1 VPDPQSE
8 ETFARS
14 RIHFELGNEG
24 EHAKLREM
32 YRELLAIRR
41 EEPALR
47 PGASRITVRRDASAR
62 WIAMR
67 LDAPDARSLL
77 ALFNLATSER
87 SIPLGSEDDAGWRMR
102 FTTSDTNRNA
112 EGGLVG
118 PSSISLPPLSAAL
131 LYEETA

>member
-1 VPDPQSE
+1 
-8 ETFARS
+8 
-14 RIHFELGNEG
+14 
-24 EHAKLREM
+24 
-32 YRELLAIRR
+32 
-41 EEPALR
+41 
-47 PGASRITVRRDASAR
+47 VRRDASAR

-67 LDAPDARSLL
+67 LDAPGARSLL

-118 PSSISLPPLSAAL
+118 PSSISLPPLSAVL
-131 LYEETA
+131 LYKETA